1 MIEFKLSRESSLPLH
16 MQLLDELRHK
26 IKNGVLSA
34 HDRLP
39 GEWEMVE
46 VLGISR
52 ATIQR
57 AWQAAQDEGLLYRVV
72 GKGTFVSGPST
83 TSTTGESVGFFIPE
97 YRGTFSVQM
106 LSGAERRC
114 GRLRSPRAAA
124 SSRVRG
130 SR

>member
-26 IKNGVLSA
+26 IKSGVLSA

-39 GEWEMVE
+39 GEWEMVD

-57 AWQAAQDEGLLYRVV
+57 AWQAAQEEGLLYRVV
-72 GKGTFVSGPST
+72 GKGTFVAGPGSA
-83 TSTTGESVGFFIPE
+83 SANAKARILHPE
-97 YRGTFSVQM
+97 YAHVSVQ
-106 LSGAERRC
+106 S
-114 GRLRSPRAAA
+114 
-124 SSRVRG
+124 
-130 SR
+130 